1 MSFGCFGRLPCKTD
15 AQCWVSNFCDA
26 ELRWVL
32 SCSITKFL
40 KLLKFPMADVTL
52 TVDGKK
58 VTAPAGTLLIEACK
72 TVGIEV
78 PSFCYYPNLSL
89 QGACR
94 MCLVKIEK
102 MPKLQ
107 TACTTVV
114 SEGMIVTSE
123 SDEIKQA
130 RKGMLELLLGN
141 HPLDCP
147 VCDAGGECELQDMTF
162 SYGAAESKF
171 MEAKNHKEEQQWSPI
186 VFFDRPRC
194 ILCYRCVRV
203 CGEGMDVWAL
213 GVQNRAVSSVIAP
226 NKEDH
231 LECEECGMCI
241 DICPVGALTSGAYRY
256 KTRPWEMKH
265 VGTICTHCGDGCKT
279 TLGVRRA
286 DTGMEIVRGDN
297 RDKSGTNG
305 DFLCIKGRYGFDF
318 ANHEERLNRPLIRR
332 QGKLMPATW
341 EEAFALIGEKFAGV
355 RDHDGGGA
363 IGVVGS
369 TRTTNEESYLLSKFA
384 RVVLRTNNIDH
395 HRTADFP
402 ALAAAV
408 RGKADRTA
416 SMAEVFTA
424 PAILL
429 IGNDPT
435 EQHPLLAWQIR
446 NNVRLH
452 RARLHVIH
460 SRPIKLRRQ
469 ATTFAQIPAG
479 AEGRVAAFLAG
490 GDSAAE
496 ALVDASSPLSLSQDG
511 WIELRDKLRGEQNL
525 VIVFGSELRGEDLA
539 SLMKFGA
546 AIPGTKFVCLAD
558 YANSRGAADMGLYPD
573 LLPGY
578 HPTAGSSEFHAEW
591 GEIPRAPG
599 LDLAAMVEAGKD
611 GRLKALYVVGS
622 NPVGR
627 SNIDPFAFSKS
638 FVVVQDMFLTETAVM
653 ADVVLPAANAYEKSG
668 TFTNTCGDLQLVK
681 KAGEVTGTKTDFE
694 MVVRIADAMGF
705 EVRKLVPFGGGTY
718 ADMGQSRGAQSGE
731 ADRHA
736 VWLEARGL
744 EPKLSPFE
752 PTAILDEIQRLVPGY
767 DVSRMTLLAG
777 NSQHTS
783 LEQAGPGVA
792 HRAESIAPANDNLFT
807 SGTLGRYSRALQ
819 SVIESHEVKT
829 EVAAD

>member
-1 MSFGCFGRLPCKTD
+1 
-15 AQCWVSNFCDA
+15 
-26 ELRWVL
+26 
-32 SCSITKFL
+32 
-40 KLLKFPMADVTL
+40 MADVTL

-72 TVGIEV
+72 SAGIEV

-89 QGACR
+89 CGACR

-107 TACTTVV
+107 TACTTLIG
-114 SEGMIVTSE
+114 EGMVVTSD

-171 MEAKNHKEEQQWSPI
+171 MEAKNHKDEQQWSPV

-213 GVQNRAVSSVIAP
+213 GVQHRAVSSIIAP

-305 DFLCIKGRYGFDF
+305 DFLCIKGRYAFDF
-318 ANHEERLNRPLIRR
+318 ANHEERLTRPLIRKE
-332 QGKLMPATW
+332 GKLTPASW
-341 EEAFALIGEKFAGV
+341 EDAFTLIGKKFVEV
-355 RDHDGGGA
+355 RDRDGGNA
-363 IGVVGS
+363 IGVIGS
-369 TRTTNEESYLLSKFA
+369 TRTTNEEAYLLSKFA
-384 RVVLRTNNIDH
+384 RVVLKTNNVDH

-402 ALAAAV
+402 ALAAAL
-408 RGKADRTA
+408 RGKADATA
-416 SMAEVFTA
+416 SMADVYAA

-452 RARLHVIH
+452 QARLYVIN
-460 SRPIKLRRQ
+460 SAPIKLQRQ
-469 ATTFAQIPAG
+469 ATSFVQISAG
-479 AEGRVAAFLAG
+479 MEGRVAAFLAG
-490 GDSAAE
+490 DDTAGD
-496 ALVDASSPLSLSQDG
+496 ALVSSSSNKDA
-511 WIELRDKLRGEQNL
+511 WIALRGKLSGERNL
-525 VIVFGSELRGEDLA
+525 VIVFGSEIRGEDLA
-539 SLMKFGA
+539 KLIQFGSGISGAKF
-546 AIPGTKFVCLAD
+546 ICLAD
-558 YANSRGAADMGLYPD
+558 YANSRGAADMGLYSD

-578 HPTAGSSEFHAEW
+578 HPTSGNSQFHEEW
-591 GEIPRAPG
+591 GDVPQAAG
-599 LDLAAMVEAGKD
+599 LDLQGMVEAGKA
-611 GRLKALYVVGS
+611 GKLKALYVVGS

-627 SNIDPFAFSKS
+627 LNIDPFAFAKG

-653 ADVVLPAANAYEKSG
+653 ADVVLPAANAYEKTG

-681 KAGEVTGTKTDFE
+681 KAGEVTGTKADFE
-694 MVVRIADAMGF
+694 MIVRIADAMGF
-705 EVRKLVPFGGGTY
+705 DVRKLVPFGGGTY

-736 VWLEARGL
+736 VWLEAHGL
-744 EPKLSPFE
+744 EPKLSPFD

-767 DVSRMTLLAG
+767 DVSRMNLLAG

-783 LEQAGPGVA
+783 LEKAGAGVA
-792 HRAESIAPANDNLFT
+792 HRPESIAPANDTLFS
-807 SGTLGRYSRALQ
+807 SGTLGRYSRTLK
-819 SVIESHEVKT
+819 SVIESHEIKPA

>member
-1 MSFGCFGRLPCKTD
+1 MGSQVANCAIAKSQIHF
-15 AQCWVSNFCDA
+15 
-26 ELRWVL
+26 
-32 SCSITKFL
+32 
-40 KLLKFPMADVTL
+40 MADAPKLVSL
-52 TVDGKK
+52 SVDGKK
-58 VTAPAGTLLIEACK
+58 LMAPAGTLLIEACK
-72 TVGIEV
+72 SVGIEV

-94 MCLVKIEK
+94 MCLVKVEK

-107 TACTTVV
+107 TACTTTVA
-114 SEGMIVTSE
+114 EGMIVTTESE
-123 SDEIKQA
+123 EIKQA
-130 RKGMLELLLGN
+130 RKSMLEMLLGN

-171 MEAKNHKEEQQWSPI
+171 MEAKNHKEEQQWSPV

-213 GVQNRAVSSVIAP
+213 GVQNRGVSSLIAP

-279 TLGVRRA
+279 TLGVRRS

-318 ANHEERLNRPLIRR
+318 ANNDERLTQPLIRKN
-332 QGKLMPATW
+332 GKLTSATW
-341 EEAFALIGEKFAGV
+341 EEAFELVGKRFAEV
-355 RDHDGGGA
+355 RDNDGGAA
-363 IGVVGS
+363 IGVIGS
-369 TRTTNEESYLLSKFA
+369 NRTTNEESYVLSKFA
-384 RVVLRTNNIDH
+384 RTVLKTNNVDH

-402 ALAAAV
+402 ALAAALT
-408 RGKADRTA
+408 GKADMTA
-416 SMAEVFTA
+416 SMGDVFTA

-452 RARLHVIH
+452 GARLHVIN
-460 SRPIKLRRQ
+460 SSSIKLRRQ
-469 ATTFAQIPAG
+469 ATSFIQIPAG
-479 AEGRVAAFLAG
+479 SEDKVAALLAG
-490 GDSAAE
+490 DDSGF
-496 ALVDASSPLSLSQDG
+496 DGPTGPSLH
-511 WIELRDKLRGEQNL
+511 ELRDKLRGEQNL
-525 VIVFGSELRGEDLA
+525 VVVFGSEIRGGDIA
-539 SLMKFGA
+539 SLV
-546 AIPGTKFVCLAD
+546 KFVASISGAKLVYLAD
-558 YANSRGAADMGLYPD
+558 YSNSRGAADMGLYPD

-578 HPTAGSSEFHAEW
+578 HATSGNTTFHQDW
-591 GEIPRAPG
+591 GEIPRTAG
-599 LDLAAMVEAGKD
+599 LDAWGMVDAGTS

-627 SNIDPFAFSKS
+627 MNIDPFAFSNS
-638 FVVVQDMFLTETAVM
+638 FVVVQDMFLTETAIM
-653 ADVVLPAANAYEKSG
+653 ADVVLPAANAYEKTG
-668 TFTNTCGDLQLVK
+668 TVTNTCGDVQLVK
-681 KAGEVTGTKTDFE
+681 KAGEIAGTKSDFE
-694 MVVRIADAMGF
+694 MIVRIADAMGAD
-705 EVRKLVPFGGGTY
+705 VHKLVPFGGGTR

-731 ADRHA
+731 ADRHS
-736 VWLEARGL
+736 VWLEMQGL
-744 EPKLSPFE
+744 EPKLSPLD

-767 DVSRMTLLAG
+767 DVSRINLLAG
-777 NSQHTS
+777 NSEHTHLS
-783 LEQAGPGVA
+783 KSGPGA
-792 HRAESIAPANDNLFT
+792 PHKPESILPANDGLFT
-807 SGTLGRYSRALQ
+807 SGTLGRYSRALK
-819 SVIESHEVKT
+819 SVMESHEVKPT

>member
-1 MSFGCFGRLPCKTD
+1 
-15 AQCWVSNFCDA
+15 
-26 ELRWVL
+26 
-32 SCSITKFL
+32 
-40 KLLKFPMADVTL
+40 MADVTL

-107 TACTTVV
+107 TACTTVIG
-114 SEGMIVTSE
+114 EGMVVTSD

-130 RKGMLELLLGN
+130 RKSMLEMLLGN

-171 MEAKNHKEEQQWSPI
+171 MEAKNHKEEQQWSPV

-213 GVQNRAVSSVIAP
+213 GVQNRGVSSIIAP

-305 DFLCIKGRYGFDF
+305 DFLCIKGRYAFDF
-318 ANHEERLNRPLIRR
+318 ANHEDRLKQPLIRKD
-332 QGKLMPATW
+332 GKLTPSSW
-341 EEAFALIGEKFAGV
+341 EEAFALIGKQFAAV
-355 RDHDGGGA
+355 RDRVGGAA

-369 TRTTNEESYLLSKFA
+369 TRTTNEEAYLLSKFA
-384 RVVLRTNNIDH
+384 RVVLKTNNIDH

-402 ALAAAV
+402 ALAASL
-408 RGKADRTA
+408 RGKADATA

-424 PAILL
+424 PAILV

-452 RARLHVIH
+452 RARLYVIN
-460 SRPIKLRRQ
+460 SQPIKLRRQ
-469 ATTFAQIPAG
+469 ATSFTPIPAG
-479 AEGRVAAFLAG
+479 AEGKVAAFLAG
-490 GDSAAE
+490 SDTAVD
-496 ALVDASSPLSLSQDG
+496 ALVGESANVGESTNKDA
-511 WIELRDKLRGEQNL
+511 WAALRDKLRGEQNL
-525 VIVFGSELRGEDLA
+525 IIIFGSAMIGADLA
-539 SLMKFGA
+539 SLVNFGSAISGAKF
-546 AIPGTKFVCLAD
+546 ICLAD

-578 HPTAGSSEFHAEW
+578 HPVAGNSQFHQEW
-591 GEIPRAPG
+591 GEIPQAAG
-599 LDLAAMVEAGKD
+599 LDLSAMVEAGKS
-611 GRLKALYVVGS
+611 GALKALYVVGS
-622 NPVGR
+622 NPIGR
-627 SNIDPFAFSKS
+627 LSIDPFAFSKS

-668 TFTNTCGDLQLVK
+668 TFTNTSGDLQLLK
-681 KAGEVTGTKTDFE
+681 KAGEVTDTKSDFE
-694 MVVRIADAMGF
+694 MIVRIADAMGF
-705 EVRKLVPFGGGTY
+705 DVRQLVPFGGGTR

-744 EPKLSPFE
+744 EPKMSPFD
-752 PTAILDEIQRLVPGY
+752 PMAILDEIQRLVPGY
-767 DVSRMTLLAG
+767 DVSRMNLLAG
-777 NSQHTS
+777 NSQRTS
-783 LEQAGPGVA
+783 LEQAGSGAA
-792 HRAESIAPANDNLFT
+792 HRAESIAPAHDTLFS
-807 SGTLGRYSRALQ
+807 SGTLGRYSHTLQ
-819 SVIESHEVKT
+819 SVMESHEVKPA